1 MAGLNIYLM
10 VSEGRAIGKTNT
22 PRDAITQ
29 TVRLAAV
36 WKSGGGGS
44 FISERFPRQRIM
56 REQNEIYVGEDIEK
70 VANFA

>member
-29 TVRLAAV
+29 AGPPP
-36 WKSGGGGS
+36 SGKRKRGS
-44 FISERFPRQRIM
+44 FISERFPRQRIK